1 MPSLLAPAKA
11 QPGANMHEQD
21 LFEIKRILR
30 QCDIDPQ
37 DILAAKD
44 KIQLVDLA
52 HKNGIKQVPD
62 EWSIQKIKARRQGDK
77 QPAPPAGLM
86 APYPKSK
93 PPPTKRAQLHERQRI
108 SYPSSTP
115 KPTSPKQPAPEQPTG
130 DGPSTPSSSSAPSH
144 RVLAATNRSN
154 KQPAY
159 LAATKSKVASKNGSN
174 NLRSPKSSK
183 ASPKGTAKA
192 SPKAKAKP
200 TGAEVSAATAVDIS
214 DAPVEEKG
222 EPGQG
227 DALMAAKARR
237 QAAGASSNRQQ
248 PQAFAIGE
256 KVYVPRSNGTESVA
270 YISDYEPTRGVY
282 TVELDAIGSGVCKF
296 ATGDFL
302 REAPRAA
309 EESEEE
315 TVGAFYR
322 VV

>member
-115 KPTSPKQPAPEQPTG
+115 KPTSPKQPAP
-130 DGPSTPSSSSAPSH
+130 A
-144 RVLAATNRSN
+144 
-154 KQPAY
+154 
-159 LAATKSKVASKNGSN
+159 NG
-174 NLRSPKSSK
+174 RR
-183 ASPKGTAKA
+183 
-192 SPKAKAKP
+192 
-200 TGAEVSAATAVDIS
+200 
-214 DAPVEEKG
+214 PV
-222 EPGQG
+222 
-227 DALMAAKARR
+227 DALLLVGALPPRPR
-237 QAAGASSNRQQ
+237 CYEPEQQAARL
-248 PQAFAIGE
+248 
-256 KVYVPRSNGTESVA
+256 PRC
-270 YISDYEPTRGVY
+270 DQ
-282 TVELDAIGSGVCKF
+282 VEGRFQEWK
-296 ATGDFL
+296 
-302 REAPRAA
+302 
-309 EESEEE
+309 
-315 TVGAFYR
+315 
-322 VV
+322 

>member
-93 PPPTKRAQLHERQRI
+93 PPPTKRAQLHERRRI

-130 DGPSTPSSSSAPSH
+130 DGPSTAGPP
-144 RVLAATNRSN
+144 RRRPRTR
-154 KQPAY
+154 PRCY
-159 LAATKSKVASKNGSN
+159 
-174 NLRSPKSSK
+174 
-183 ASPKGTAKA
+183 
-192 SPKAKAKP
+192 
-200 TGAEVSAATAVDIS
+200 
-214 DAPVEEKG
+214 
-222 EPGQG
+222 EPEQ
-227 DALMAAKARR
+227 
-237 QAAGASSNRQQ
+237 QAARL
-248 PQAFAIGE
+248 
-256 KVYVPRSNGTESVA
+256 PRC
-270 YISDYEPTRGVY
+270 DQ
-282 TVELDAIGSGVCKF
+282 VEGRFQEWK
-296 ATGDFL
+296 
-302 REAPRAA
+302 
-309 EESEEE
+309 
-315 TVGAFYR
+315 
-322 VV
+322 